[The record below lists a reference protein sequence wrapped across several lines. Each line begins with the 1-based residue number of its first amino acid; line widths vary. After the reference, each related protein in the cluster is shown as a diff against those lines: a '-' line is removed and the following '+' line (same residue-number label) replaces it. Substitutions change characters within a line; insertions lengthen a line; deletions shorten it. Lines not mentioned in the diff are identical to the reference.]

1 MAKTPKTDT
10 QPTTDN
16 KPAGEDI
23 AAAVLEAAQGSQ
35 THTYEDGTFVVG
47 CPPWPEKSPKQRAAE
62 AAAKAV
68 QGE

>member
-1 MAKTPKTDT
+1 MAKTAIPPKTDT
-10 QPTTDN
+10 QAT
-16 KPAGEDI
+16 AEDT

-35 THTYEDGTFVVG
+35 THTYPDGSFVVG

-62 AAAKAV
+62 EAAKAV